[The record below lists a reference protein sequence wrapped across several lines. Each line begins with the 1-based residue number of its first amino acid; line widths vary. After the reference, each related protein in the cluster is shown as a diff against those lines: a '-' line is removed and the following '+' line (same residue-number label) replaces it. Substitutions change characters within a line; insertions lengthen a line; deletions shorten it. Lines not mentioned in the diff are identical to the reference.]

1 MIYRRQ
7 RQQYIFA
14 GALAVIGLVNLLF
27 FFILNQPAKTEYTK
41 LQASIQQLQ
50 AQIAA
55 DKLKLTGLEKTSSE
69 LEHFE
74 DDRGRLLMAHMKQ
87 RNTGYSQ
94 LVSALDNMVQQT
106 GVNKTRVGFNLDPT
120 QKAGLNAVSITMP
133 LQGGYN
139 NVVDFIRELENS
151 DTFFVVTNIELATSD
166 TSAREPQPVSVASTS
181 GGPVAL
187 TLGLETYFYQ

>member
-14 GALAVIGLVNLLF
+14 GVLAVIGVVNVLF
-27 FFILNQPAKTEYTK
+27 FFILNQPARSEYDN
-41 LQASIQQLQ
+41 LQGSIKQLQ
-50 AQIAA
+50 TQIAA
-55 DKLKLTGLEKTSSE
+55 DKLKLTGLQKTSSQ

-74 DDRGRLLMAHMKQ
+74 KDRDTLLMSHMKQ

-94 LVSALDNMVQQT
+94 LVSALDNLVQQA
-106 GVNKTRVGFNLDPT
+106 GVNKTRVAFNLNPA
-120 QKAGLNAVSITMP
+120 QKAGLNAVSITIP
-133 LQGGYN
+133 LEGGYN

-151 DTFFVVTNIELATSD
+151 DTFFVITNIELATSD
-166 TSAREPQPVSVASTS
+166 TSAPGPQPVSVASS

-187 TLGLETYFYQ
+187 SLGLETYFYQ

>member
-14 GALAVIGLVNLLF
+14 GVLAVIGAVNLLF
-27 FFILNQPAKTEYTK
+27 FFILNQPAKTEYNK

-55 DKLKLTGLEKTSSE
+55 DKLKLTGLEKTSSQ
-69 LEHFE
+69 LDHFE
-74 DDRGRLLMAHMKQ
+74 KDKDKLLMEHLKE

-94 LVSALDNMVQQT
+94 LVSALDNMVQQA
-106 GVNKTRVGFNLDPT
+106 GVNKTRVGFNLDRT
-120 QKAGLNAVSITMP
+120 QKAGLSAVSITMP
-133 LQGGYN
+133 LEGGYN
-139 NVVDFIRELENS
+139 NVVNFIRELENS
-151 DTFFVVTNIELATSD
+151 DTFFVITNIELATSD
-166 TSAREPQPVSVASTS
+166 TSAPGPQPVSVAAS

-187 TLGLETYFYQ
+187 TLGMETYFYQ